1 MNVYNTVYKK
11 KKKDQE
17 NPQPK
22 LKKQIHLNLLFTNI
36 F

>member
-1 MNVYNTVYKK
+1 MNVYNTVY